1 MVLTLL
7 ADALPEP
14 AQVQYPWF
22 EPSFLVPMAQP
33 DAGTETGREADTPAA
48 NALPTAAL
56 VLMGY
61 LLPMQI
67 VSVETE
73 LDGPGPIWTIKETDV
88 QPLIAPARFV
98 SVAMMLGPEGV
109 LLLLVVVVVALGAVV
124 WRGKGIAGPA
134 LVKPIRQSRATARIR
149 LLVATILKRAWET
162 VVMKDREIIE

>member
-1 MVLTLL
+1 
-7 ADALPEP
+7 
-14 AQVQYPWF
+14 
-22 EPSFLVPMAQP
+22 
-33 DAGTETGREADTPAA
+33 
-48 NALPTAAL
+48 
-56 VLMGY
+56 
-61 LLPMQI
+61 MQI

-149 LLVATILKRAWET
+149 LLVATILKRA
-162 VVMKDREIIE
+162 